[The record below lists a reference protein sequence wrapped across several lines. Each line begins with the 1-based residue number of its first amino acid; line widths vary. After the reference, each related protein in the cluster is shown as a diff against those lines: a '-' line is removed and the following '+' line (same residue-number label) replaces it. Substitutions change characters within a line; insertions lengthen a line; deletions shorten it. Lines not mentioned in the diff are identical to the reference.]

1 MLVPNAIL
9 REILNSIPGRLNSTK
24 SRASQRPVEQLQHQ
38 ARPGRCPEQKQAL
51 QQRIPSP
58 AEQPQHQARPG
69 RCPEHKQALQQRIP
83 NPLHYHFYHHLPHHH
98 RYRPHRHHNYH
109 HFLGHL
115 HYHPVVMGI
124 IVMTLLSRGRLLGV
138 GLPAIR
144 MRFANSDAIKLANL
158 QQTVAVLP
166 YSVTGILGIARQTF
180 TLARASRCP
189 KRMS

>member
-9 REILNSIPGRLNSTK
+9 REILNSMPGRLNSTNR
-24 SRASQRPVEQLQHQ
+24 RATQRPAEQLQHQ
-38 ARPGRCPEQKQAL
+38 ARPGRCPEQ
-51 QQRIPSP
+51 
-58 AEQPQHQARPG
+58 
-69 RCPEHKQALQQRIP
+69 KQALQQRIP

-166 YSVTGILGIARQTF
+166 YSVTGILGLARQTC
-180 TLARASRCP
+180 TLARAKRCP